1 MLFPRLL
8 MESFI
13 SSLYALVENK
23 LRTFLSLLGIVIGI
37 FSIITVFTMVDAL
50 NKKISDSIATLG
62 DKVIYVQ
69 KWPWEFGSDYPWWK
83 YMNRPLPTYDEYLA
97 IKERSQGAE
106 TVAMCT
112 SNMKTLQFGSISMSN
127 VAILAAT
134 EEYLEVANYEI
145 GDGRFITDA
154 EFAAGRPVA
163 VIGVNVARDLFG
175 NIDPIGK
182 DISMQGRKIRV
193 VGIFKLQGSN
203 MFGNSADDMVY
214 VPLNY
219 GKTFMD
225 IRRENA
231 NPFITVVAKEG
242 VSNDA
247 LIDELEGIMRSLRR
261 IKPRDEGNFALNQT
275 SLLTKGFDSMFV
287 IIYFAGGLI
296 GVFSILV
303 GGFGIANIM
312 FVSVRER
319 TNLIGIKK
327 SLGAKNYYILLE
339 FLFESVLLCLIGGLI
354 GLFFIWLCILGANAL
369 WDLGVALDA
378 NNIIRGIFISV
389 VIGLLAGIIPAFF
402 AARLDPVEAIRSK

>member
-8 MESFI
+8 LESFL

-23 LRTFLSLLGIVIGI
+23 TRTFLSLLGIVIGI

-83 YMNRPLPTYDEYLA
+83 YMNRPLPSQAEYEQLKQRLQNA
-97 IKERSQGAE
+97 Q
-106 TVAMCT
+106 TVAMCAGT
-112 SNMKTLQFGSISMSN
+112 SKTLQYQSISMSN
-127 VAILAAT
+127 VYVMAAT
-134 EEYLEVANYEI
+134 DEYIDVANYEI

-154 EFAAGRPVA
+154 EFSAGRAVA
-163 VIGVNVARDLFG
+163 VIGVNIANDLFG
-175 NIDPIGK
+175 GIDPIGK
-182 DISMQGRKIRV
+182 HISMGGTKIQV
-193 VGIFKLQGSN
+193 VGIFKRQGSN
-203 MFGNSADDMVY
+203 MFGNTCDDLMY
-214 VPLNY
+214 VPLNF

-225 IRRENA
+225 IRKDRA
-231 NPFITVVAKEG
+231 DPFITVVAKPG

-247 LIDELEGIMRSLRR
+247 LIDELEGAMRSIRR
-261 IKPRDEGNFALNQT
+261 ISPRDESTFALNQT
-275 SLLTKGFDSMFV
+275 SLLTQGFAGMFV

-296 GVFSILV
+296 GGFSIIV

-339 FLFESVLLCLIGGLI
+339 FLFESVILCLIGGVI
-354 GLFFIWLCILGANAL
+354 GLFLIYLCILGANAAF
-369 WDLGVALDA
+369 DMGVSLTS
-378 NNIIRGIFISV
+378 NNIMWGIVISG

-402 AARLDPVEAIRSK
+402 AARLNPVDAIRSK